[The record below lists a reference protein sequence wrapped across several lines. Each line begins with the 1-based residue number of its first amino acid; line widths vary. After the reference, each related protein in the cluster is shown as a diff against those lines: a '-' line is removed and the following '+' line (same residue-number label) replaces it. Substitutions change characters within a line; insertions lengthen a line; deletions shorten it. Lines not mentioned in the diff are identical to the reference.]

1 MVPQDLLRRGKN
13 LSNTLVLIK
22 RRKSIP
28 IVHMFCGML
37 TLIDNLDRL
46 TKENMYLQE
55 QLLLHQKHKAW
66 TAEVHEL
73 MYRSYIG
80 LQDILRQCK
89 EMEMNVQRQWI
100 ASRLDYSSETWI

>member
-13 LSNTLVLIK
+13 LSNALILIE
-22 RRKSIP
+22 RRKSTP
-28 IVHMFCGML
+28 ILHMFCGML

-46 TKENMYLQE
+46 TKENVYLQE

-66 TAEVHEL
+66 TAEVHEV
-73 MYRSYIG
+73 MYRCYIG